1 MNEIKIHDIKQLV
14 EIPDISFYIFIALI
28 ILVVAFISLIS
39 FLIYKYFNNKK
50 RNLRKEYYKIL
61 KDISFDDT
69 KQTAYTISKYSRL
82 LATSELE
89 IKLCKEL
96 IDELEKYK
104 YKKNVE
110 KFDGNVKV
118 RYGIFMDSLDV

>member
-28 ILVVAFISLIS
+28 ILIVAFIGLIS

-69 KQTAYTISKYSRL
+69 KQTAYTISKYTRL
-82 LATSELE
+82 LATSDLE

-96 IDELEKYK
+96 IEELEKYK

-118 RYGIFMDSLDV
+118 RFGIFMDSLDV